1 LQKVSWGIIGLGKIA
16 LKFAESFK
24 DIKNAQLV
32 SIASKDINRLKAFK
46 EKFKIDNDLSF
57 KNYEELLE
65 CQKIDIVYIALPNS
79 YHYDWIIKCIEKK
92 KEYW

>member
-1 LQKVSWGIIGLGKIA
+1 MQRVNWGIIGLGKMA

-32 SIASKDINRLKAFK
+32 SISSKDINRLQTFK

-57 KNYEELLE
+57 ENYEELIQ
-65 CQKIDIVYIALPNS
+65 CQKVDIVYYSLA
-79 YHYDWIIKCIEKK
+79 
-92 KEYW
+92 